1 MKEKF
6 KTVYVCSNCGE
17 KYHKWQGQCSSCRQ
31 WNTIE
36 EDVVIQSTS
45 SMSKKGSTLLS
56 SKIDFMDLN
65 DVEADDNHIRIK
77 TGISELDRVLGG
89 GIVQGAGMLIGGEPG
104 AGKSTLLLQ
113 ICGNMCQKHKVIY
126 VSGEESVNQIKLRAN
141 RLGIDGKNIAI
152 ASETDV
158 LAICASIE
166 ELKPDIM
173 IIDSIQTMNYSE
185 ISSSPGS
192 VSQVRESTSMLLATA
207 KKCNTALFIV
217 GHVNKDGAIAG
228 PKVMEHI
235 VDTVLYFE
243 GDKTLPYKIL
253 RASKNRYGSTNEIGM
268 FDMTTK
274 GIIEI
279 TNPSMILLEGRSS
292 SVSGSCVTCVIEG
305 TRPILT
311 EIQALATKT
320 GFGTP
325 RRASSGIDYN
335 RLNLLLA
342 VMEKRAGYYMQNL
355 DVYVN
360 VVGGLELDETSID
373 LAVILSIISGLG
385 EKSIPDDLVV
395 IGEVGLGGEV
405 RAVTNID
412 SRLKEIERLGF
423 KKAIIPFQ
431 CMSKI
436 DVNEYNLEIYGV
448 QNIKQAIKLI

>member
-1 MKEKF
+1 MKEKL
-6 KTVYVCSNCGE
+6 KTIYVCSECGE
-17 KYHKWQGQCSSCRQ
+17 IFHKWQGQCSSCKA

-36 EDVVIQSTS
+36 EDVVAQKTS
-45 SMSKKGSTLLS
+45 SLKKGSSVLPL
-56 SKIDFMDLN
+56 SKIDFQQLE
-65 DVEADDNHIRIK
+65 DVDADDAHIRIK
-77 TGISELDRVLGG
+77 TGIEELDRVLGG

-113 ICGNMCQKHKVIY
+113 ICGNICDRYKVIY
-126 VSGEESVNQIKLRAN
+126 ISGEESVNQIKLRAN

-158 LAICASIE
+158 LSICQSIE
-166 ELKPDIM
+166 EYAPDVM
-173 IIDSIQTMNYSE
+173 VIDSIQTMNYSE

-192 VSQVRESTSMLLATA
+192 VSQVRESTALLLGTA
-207 KKCNTALFIV
+207 KRFGTSLFIV

-268 FDMTTK
+268 FDMTAK
-274 GIIEI
+274 GIVEI
-279 TNPSMILLEGRSS
+279 TNPSMLLLEGRSA

-320 GFGTP
+320 GFGTA

-355 DVYVN
+355 DIYVN

-373 LAVILSIISGLG
+373 LAVILSVISGLG
-385 EKSIPDDLVV
+385 EKSIPDDMVV

-412 SRLKEIERLGF
+412 SRLKEIERIGF
-423 KKAIIPFQ
+423 KRAIIPQ
-431 CMSKI
+431 HCMSKI
-436 DVNEYNLEIYGV
+436 NSDDYRLDIYGV
-448 QNIKQAIKLI
+448 SNIKQAIKLI

>member
-1 MKEKF
+1 MKEKL
-6 KTVYVCSNCGE
+6 KTIYVCSECGE
-17 KYHKWQGQCSSCRQ
+17 TYHKWQGQCSTCKA
-31 WNTIE
+31 WNSIE
-36 EDVVIQSTS
+36 EDVVVQQSVS
-45 SMSKKGSTLLS
+45 SKKSMNTFAS
-56 SKIDFMDLN
+56 SAKISFQQLN
-65 DVEADDNHIRIK
+65 DIEADDNHIRIK
-77 TGISELDRVLGG
+77 TGIGELDRVLGG

-113 ICGNMCQKHKVIY
+113 ICGNICNTHKVIY
-126 VSGEESVNQIKLRAN
+126 ISGEESVNQIKLRAN
-141 RLGIDGKNIAI
+141 RLGIDGRNIAI

-158 LAICASIE
+158 LSICQGIE
-166 ELKPDIM
+166 EHKPDVM
-173 IIDSIQTMNYSE
+173 VIDSIQTMNYSE

-192 VSQVRESTSMLLATA
+192 VSQVRESTALLLNTA
-207 KKCNTALFIV
+207 KRCGTALFIV

-243 GDKTLPYKIL
+243 GDRTLPYKIL

-274 GIIEI
+274 GIVEV
-279 TNPSMILLEGRSS
+279 TNPSMLLLEGRST

-342 VMEKRAGYYMQNL
+342 VMENARVTICRILIYMSMLWEVLNL
-355 DVYVN
+355 MKP
-360 VVGGLELDETSID
+360 L
-373 LAVILSIISGLG
+373 
-385 EKSIPDDLVV
+385 
-395 IGEVGLGGEV
+395 
-405 RAVTNID
+405 
-412 SRLKEIERLGF
+412 
-423 KKAIIPFQ
+423 
-431 CMSKI
+431 
-436 DVNEYNLEIYGV
+436 
-448 QNIKQAIKLI
+448 

>member
-1 MKEKF
+1 MKEKL
-6 KTVYVCSNCGE
+6 KTIYICSECGE
-17 KYHKWQGQCSSCRQ
+17 TYHKWQGQCSTCKS

-36 EDVVIQSTS
+36 EDVIVQQTAA
-45 SMSKKGSTLLS
+45 SKKSAVASFGG
-56 SKIDFMDLN
+56 KIDFQQLN
-65 DVEADDNHIRIK
+65 QIQADDNHLRIK

-113 ICGNMCQKHKVIY
+113 ICGNICNSHKVIY
-126 VSGEESVNQIKLRAN
+126 ISGEESVNQIKLRAN

-158 LAICASIE
+158 LSICQSIE
-166 ELKPDIM
+166 EYKPDVM
-173 IIDSIQTMNYSE
+173 VIDSIQTMNYSE
-185 ISSSPGS
+185 LNSSPGS
-192 VSQVRESTSMLLATA
+192 VSQVRESTALLLGTA
-207 KKCNTALFIV
+207 KKCGTSLFIV

-243 GDKTLPYKIL
+243 GDRTLPYKIL

-274 GIIEI
+274 GIVEI
-279 TNPSMILLEGRSS
+279 TNPSMLLLEGRST

-342 VMEKRAGYYMQNL
+342 VLEKRAGYYMQNL
-355 DVYVN
+355 DIYVN

-373 LAVILSIISGLG
+373 LAVILSVISGLG

-412 SRLKEIERLGF
+412 SRLREIERLGF
-423 KKAIIPFQ
+423 KRAVIPYN
-431 CMSKI
+431 CMTKI
-436 DVNEYNLEIYGV
+436 NAKDYSLELYGV
-448 QNIKQAIKLI
+448 SNIKQAIALI

>member
-1 MKEKF
+1 MKEKL
-6 KTVYVCSNCGE
+6 KTIYVCSECGE
-17 KYHKWQGQCSSCRQ
+17 IFHKWQGQCSSCKA

-36 EDVVIQSTS
+36 EDVVAQKTS
-45 SMSKKGSTLLS
+45 SLKKGSSVLPL
-56 SKIDFMDLN
+56 SKIDFQQLE
-65 DVEADDNHIRIK
+65 DVDADDAYIRIK
-77 TGISELDRVLGG
+77 TGIEELDRVLGG
-89 GIVQGAGMLIGGEPG
+89 GIVQAAGMLIGGEPG

-113 ICGNMCQKHKVIY
+113 ICGNICDRYKVIY
-126 VSGEESVNQIKLRAN
+126 ISGEESVNQIKLRAN

-158 LAICASIE
+158 LSICQSIE
-166 ELKPDIM
+166 EYAPDVM
-173 IIDSIQTMNYSE
+173 VIDSIQTMNYSE

-192 VSQVRESTSMLLATA
+192 VSQVRESTALLLGTA
-207 KKCNTALFIV
+207 KRFGTSLFIV
-217 GHVNKDGAIAG
+217 GHVNKDGAISG

-268 FDMTTK
+268 FDMTAK
-274 GIIEI
+274 GIVEI
-279 TNPSMILLEGRSS
+279 TNPSMLLLEGRSA

-320 GFGTP
+320 GFGTA

-355 DVYVN
+355 DIYVN

-373 LAVILSIISGLG
+373 LAVILSVISGLG
-385 EKSIPDDLVV
+385 EKSIPDDMVV

-412 SRLKEIERLGF
+412 SRLKEIERIGF
-423 KKAIIPFQ
+423 KRAIIPQ
-431 CMSKI
+431 HCMSKI
-436 DVNEYNLEIYGV
+436 NSDDYRLDIYGV
-448 QNIKQAIKLI
+448 SNIKQAIKLI

>member
-45 SMSKKGSTLLS
+45 SLSKKGSTLVS

-113 ICGNMCQKHKVIY
+113 ICGNMCHKHKVIY

-141 RLGIDGKNIAI
+141 RLGIDGKNISI

-158 LAICASIE
+158 LSICASIE
-166 ELKPDIM
+166 ELKPDVM

-192 VSQVRESTSMLLATA
+192 VSQVRESTSMLLSTA
-207 KKCNTALFIV
+207 KRCNTALFIV

-279 TNPSMILLEGRSS
+279 TNPSMILLEGRSA

-373 LAVILSIISGLG
+373 LAVILSVISGLG

-423 KKAIIPFQ
+423 KKAIIPYQ

-436 DVNEYNLEIYGV
+436 DLSEYNLEVYGV